1 MGLKGKIQILF
12 VVIFAFASLLMSLS
26 LYVVITPELYNRN
39 VTTLENNARL
49 MRTLVDEF
57 IRSTIRDHLVTT
69 ADQARKTA
77 EYYYG
82 LYQRGDIAEEEAYA
96 RFKAILLDP
105 DYGKIGESGY
115 LAGVNM
121 RGVLE
126 IHPISEGVDAS
137 SRDFIKQAIAL
148 KNGYLE
154 YEWANVGEDKPRLKV
169 GAVAYFA
176 PWDLLVW
183 ASAYRSEFIDLVDQ
197 KSLDGMINQVSV
209 GKNGYSFVLSG
220 DGALVSHQTL
230 AGEKV
235 AELRDRGGRA
245 YFQDMIRSAKEQPDA
260 VHTMLYPGEANPGGD
275 PRARIAV
282 YAYYRPLDWIIV
294 SSIPYNEITSILRH
308 MLLIIVLLTAG
319 FFIVVNVVVN
329 LVFSRVLRPVKTMEE
344 VTKTVSSGDL
354 TRRVAVETRDEIGK
368 MSEQFNLIICNFED
382 LLRSVKETLAV
393 LGTAVQDLSVSSQE
407 IASTSNEQAA
417 SVKEIV
423 STMEDSDQLSRSIAS
438 KIGEVAT
445 VSANTKDLVQNGFS
459 VIQASLEKMGEIREA
474 NTETIAGI
482 ENLGE
487 KIESIWEIVKI
498 IDGITDQTKIIAFN
512 AELEA
517 VAAGDAGKNFQIVA
531 SEIRRLADSTVNSTG
546 EIKERIRE
554 IQNSSDKLIIA
565 SEEGTSK
572 IKAGHAQ
579 SNTLRELFE
588 DILSSSEISATSAG
602 QIAASI
608 RQQVVAFE
616 QILLTL
622 KQISEGINNFV
633 VSTRSTSQ
641 AAVSI
646 RTQSEKLNEIIGKFK
661 VQGEA
666 HDGQR

>member
-1 MGLKGKIQILF
+1 
-12 VVIFAFASLLMSLS
+12 
-26 LYVVITPELYNRN
+26 
-39 VTTLENNARL
+39 
-49 MRTLVDEF
+49 
-57 IRSTIRDHLVTT
+57 
-69 ADQARKTA
+69 
-77 EYYYG
+77 
-82 LYQRGDIAEEEAYA
+82 
-96 RFKAILLDP
+96 
-105 DYGKIGESGY
+105 
-115 LAGVNM
+115 
-121 RGVLE
+121 
-126 IHPISEGVDAS
+126 
-137 SRDFIKQAIAL
+137 
-148 KNGYLE
+148 
-154 YEWANVGEDKPRLKV
+154 
-169 GAVAYFA
+169 
-176 PWDLLVW
+176 
-183 ASAYRSEFIDLVDQ
+183 
-197 KSLDGMINQVSV
+197 
-209 GKNGYSFVLSG
+209 
-220 DGALVSHQTL
+220 
-230 AGEKV
+230 
-235 AELRDRGGRA
+235 
-245 YFQDMIRSAKEQPDA
+245 
-260 VHTMLYPGEANPGGD
+260 
-275 PRARIAV
+275 
-282 YAYYRPLDWIIV
+282 
-294 SSIPYNEITSILRH
+294 